1 MDSHDK
7 GTVTAATARD
17 NLSELIN
24 RAAYGKERV
33 VLTRRGK
40 ALAALVPVEDIRLL
54 EALED
59 REDAAEAA
67 RRLKAWRRN
76 GRKGVTLETVAKE
89 YGIKLPKRRGVA
101 R

>member
-1 MDSHDK
+1 MDSRHKDA
-7 GTVTAATARD
+7 VTAANARD

-24 RAAYGKERV
+24 RAAFGKERV

-40 ALAALVPVEDIRLL
+40 ALAVLVPVEDMRRL

-59 REDAAEAA
+59 QEDAAEAN
-67 RRLKAWRRN
+67 RRLKAWRKI
-76 GRKGVTLETVAKE
+76 GRKGVPLETVAKE
-89 YGIKLPKRRGVA
+89 YGINLPKRRGVA

>member
-1 MDSHDK
+1 MESRDK
-7 GTVTAATARD
+7 NAVTAATARD

-33 VLTRRGK
+33 LLTRRGK
-40 ALAALVPVEDIRLL
+40 ALAALVPMEDMKRL

-59 REDAAEAA
+59 QEDAAEAA
-67 RRLKAWRRN
+67 RRLKAWRKG
-76 GRKGVTLETVAKE
+76 GRKGIPLETVAKE
-89 YGIKLPKRRGVA
+89 YDIKLPKRRGLA

>member
-1 MDSHDK
+1 MDSPDK
-7 GTVTAATARD
+7 SAVTAANARD

-40 ALAALVPVEDIRLL
+40 ALAALVPVEDMKLL

-59 REDAAEAA
+59 QADAAEAN
-67 RRLKAWRRN
+67 RRLKAWRKS
-76 GRKGVTLETVAKE
+76 GRKGIALEAVAKE

>member
-1 MDSHDK
+1 MDSRDK
-7 GTVTAATARD
+7 SAVTAATARD

-40 ALAALVPVEDIRLL
+40 ALAALVPVEDMKLL

-59 REDAAEAA
+59 QKDAAEAS
-67 RRLKAWRRN
+67 RRLKAWRKG
-76 GRKGVTLETVAKE
+76 GRKGIPLEAVAKE
-89 YGIKLPKRRGVA
+89 YGIKLSKRRGVA